1 MKLIET
7 SGKDEGRGE
16 SDKHALL
23 LVSLHILW
31 WWLGAMAGCY
41 AIGMFKKTVVRF
53 GDI

>member
-7 SGKDEGRGE
+7 SGKDEEGRGE

-31 WWLGAMAGCY
+31 WLGAAAGCCAY
-41 AIGMFKKTVVRF
+41 IDVQKDCCEVW
-53 GDI
+53 